1 MPGKCYTR
9 SALAQRVGHYSD
21 NTAAHILVRYL
32 GGSTVLNAFAK
43 SMGAVQSKF
52 WVPNTTTTGDLA
64 RLWWYEA
71 VGAAGGKGAQG
82 WLYPLITQTCWEAG
96 VPAGAPKGTVVPKRG
111 HNGRSLNDAAL
122 VLNGPT
128 RACIG

>member
-1 MPGKCYTR
+1 YIYQLMSLSYYKRIYYLKYNATYNTYYKTSDYDVVWIFDYMPVTCYARNT
-9 SALAQRVGHYSD
+9 LAQRVGHYSD

-32 GGSTVLNAFAK
+32 GGSTALNAFAR

-71 VGAAGGKGAQG
+71 VGAAGGQG
-82 WLYPLITQTCWEAG
+82 GPGWAHPLITET
-96 VPAGAPKGTVVPKRG
+96 
-111 HNGRSLNDAAL
+111 
-122 VLNGPT
+122 
-128 RACIG
+128 I